1 MMKKLLFGA
10 LAASGLIVFSG
21 CSDTFDPTGDGR
33 LGRILP
39 DVDLNKDVAGPRAQA
54 KSRAGGSAT
63 EIGVNDLTLTLT
75 GPKTSQS
82 FGAADFPV
90 NQDFPVGD
98 YTLEAAYG
106 NEGDEGFGKPWYYG
120 STALTV
126 LENKTT
132 PVSVTASLANAMVT
146 VQYTEA
152 VRQYFAS
159 YEAEVASSTGNSF
172 AYTSDETNALYV
184 MPGKVDINV
193 SMTKQNGVSA
203 KLNPYSFTAEAR
215 HHYIVTFDVNG
226 GEVGAAQ
233 LIIKFDQE
241 LATETVELDLS
252 DKILL
257 APAPTVTADGFTS
270 GEALQFVAGS
280 TPENKLKATVM
291 AQGGL
296 KTVVLTTD
304 SKSLLSKG
312 WPATV
317 DFAGA
322 APEQIAKLKEL
333 GLKFPGLEGKYD
345 RMAMLDFTD
354 VISHIDYVTTGSNTS
369 SFTIV
374 AKDNLMKSSDPAVV
388 LSVEIEQLAIT
399 LGEIDQLYIGDTELA
414 FNIDF
419 NGNPDDLKVELKNDR
434 GTFTETPAKVTAVS
448 RAATTY
454 HIVATVPGG
463 DDEVVL
469 HVKAGKLVSDN
480 QTVKRVE
487 PTHVLEATDNN
498 AFAQHAFVHVKAV
511 DGSDASSLMGS
522 APFYL
527 STDGITFS
535 ESKPEVA
542 NGTYAK
548 FTGLTPNTTYYVRAK
563 FNGIMT
569 RTASFTTE
577 VASPLQG
584 GDLETWNSERKSNGL
599 ANCEVW
605 YASSPWNTLNLL
617 TTSKLPSTAS
627 YSALS
632 STLKTDGHQGSGAL
646 IRSVGYDVATLAAGT
661 NDAKAFSQGELYL
674 GEYNNGPQYGTT
686 FASRPTTLSFW
697 YKYAPT
703 NSADKGYVEFSVLD
717 ANGNVI
723 ATASKALDTTGNYT
737 QSSVTLNYGLNSAKA
752 SKLSV
757 IFRSTNAGNKYLN
770 KNDIPKHTGALGIL
784 NDYYVG
790 SQLYIDDIALEY

>member
-39 DVDLNKDVAGPRAQA
+39 DVDLNKDVAGPRAKA
-54 KSRAGGSAT
+54 NSRAGGSAT
-63 EIGVNDLTLTLT
+63 EIGVEDLTLTLT
-75 GPKTSQS
+75 GPKTSES
-82 FGAADFPV
+82 FGVADFPV

-132 PVSVTASLANAMVT
+132 PVSVTASLANAMVS

-152 VRQYFAS
+152 VKQYFAS

-172 AYTSDETNALYV
+172 AYTADETNALYV

-193 SMTKQNGVSA
+193 NLTKQNGVSA

-226 GEVGAAQ
+226 GEVGVAQ
-233 LIIKFDQE
+233 LIVKFDEE

-257 APAPTVTADGFTS
+257 APAPTVVADGFTS
-270 GEALQFVAGS
+270 GEALRFVAGS
-280 TPENKLKATVM
+280 TPENKHKATVM

-304 SKSLLSKG
+304 SKSLITKG

-317 DFAGA
+317 DFAA
-322 APEQIAKLKEL
+322 ATPEQIAKLKEL

-354 VISHIDYVTTGSNTS
+354 VVSHIDYVTTGSNTS

-388 LSVEIEQLAIT
+388 LSVEIEELAIT

-414 FNIDF
+414 FNIDY

-434 GTFTETPAKVTAVS
+434 GTWTETTAEISAIS

-463 DDEVVL
+463 EAPVAFR
-469 HVKAGKLVSDN
+469 VKSGNTVSSIQDIE
-480 QTVKRVE
+480 RVE
-487 PTHVLEATDNN
+487 PTHMLDVTGNNVYAT
-498 AFAQHAFVHVKAV
+498 HAFVQVKAI
-511 DGSDASSLMGS
+511 DGSDASSQMSS
-522 APFYL
+522 ATFFV
-527 STDGITFS
+527 SADGTTFKEVNAEIT
-535 ESKPEVA
+535 
-542 NGTYAK
+542 NGTYAHIS
-548 FTGLTPNTTYYVRAK
+548 GLTPNAVNYVRAK
-563 FNGIMT
+563 VNGLQT
-569 RTASFTTE
+569 RAVSFTTE
-577 VASPLQG
+577 APVQIPGSDMETWSSRSINSGATKYNIWSLESPWCTLNELTNSSLNAVANYCG
-584 GDLETWNSERKSNGL
+584 GSGTLETTDANNGK
-599 ANCEVW
+599 A
-605 YASSPWNTLNLL
+605 
-617 TTSKLPSTAS
+617 
-627 YSALS
+627 
-632 STLKTDGHQGSGAL
+632 AL
-646 IRSVGYDVATLAAGT
+646 IRTMGWKRSTI
-661 NDAKAFSQGELYL
+661 FSDPQNFTAGELYV
-674 GEYNNGPQYGTT
+674 GTYSGGANYGTSFST
-686 FASRPTTLSFW
+686 RPSSLSFY
-697 YKYAPT
+697 YKYTAR
-703 NSADKGYVEFSVLD
+703 NSGEQGYAEIAVLD
-717 ANGNVI
+717 ASGNVL
-723 ATASKALDTTGNYT
+723 ATGNKALAPRTNYAKET
-737 QSSVTLNYGLNSAKA
+737 VSLSGYACNSAKA
-752 SKLSV
+752 ATIKV
-757 IFRSTNAGNKYLN
+757 IFKSTNTDQYLN
-770 KNDIPKHTGALGIL
+770 KNGVGKEDGESG
-784 NDYYVG
+784 YYVG
-790 SQLYIDDIALEY
+790 SKLYIDDIALEY